1 MMRVSWP
8 RARAGTDHVVGAST
22 GEPHAHPPLRIR
34 VRDRVAGMQ
43 HSDSSP
49 AAGAARSQGVG
60 GLFRGFFAAV
70 RGTGAAL
77 GNRDVYKVYFQ
88 FTLILLV
95 LSLVL
100 AAALGY
106 GVWQLTEPETGGG
119 FLARHGL
126 DSLAVGGLLAL
137 RIVGILI
144 AALVAPILAFLL
156 IGILFPV
163 FAEALFFAGLRRLDP
178 ARAQALEAQPGLSI
192 LASLWKT
199 LRLLFHL
206 IVITV
211 IAFVVSLVPLVG
223 VVLGPVLQFWN
234 TGKILGWE
242 LLDPYF
248 DKRRMAFAAQK
259 VYVREHRGAVVGFGL
274 PWVFVLAVPLFG
286 PLLFGLAQAAAPAL
300 LVNVL
305 EPGPAQA
312 MPPLPAPPPGSWDP
326 LGPSGPAG
334 PHG

>member
-1 MMRVSWP
+1 
-8 RARAGTDHVVGAST
+8 
-22 GEPHAHPPLRIR
+22 
-34 VRDRVAGMQ
+34 MQ
-43 HSDSSP
+43 HSDSPP

-60 GLFRGFFAAV
+60 GLFRGFFAAL
-70 RGTGAAL
+70 RGAGAAL

-95 LSLVL
+95 LSLIL
-100 AAALGY
+100 AGALGY
-106 GVWQLTEPETGGG
+106 GVWQATEPEAAGG

-126 DSLAVGGLLAL
+126 DWLAVGGLTVL
-137 RIVGILI
+137 RYVGIVI
-144 AALVAPILAFLL
+144 AALAAPLLAFLV

-178 ARAQALEAQPGLSI
+178 GRAQALEAQPGLSI

-199 LRLLFHL
+199 LRLLVHL
-206 IVITV
+206 VVITML
-211 IAFVVSLVPLVG
+211 AFVVSLIPLVG
-223 VVLGPVLQFWN
+223 VVLGPALQLWN

-259 VYVREHRGAVVGFGL
+259 VYVRGHRAAVVGFGL
-274 PWVFVLAVPLFG
+274 PWAFVLAIPLFG
-286 PLLFGLAQAAAPAL
+286 PLFFGMAQAAAPGL

-305 EPGPAQA
+305 EPGHTPAL
-312 MPPLPAPPPGSWDP
+312 PPLAAPPPGAWDP
-326 LGPSGPAG
+326 MGPSGPSG
-334 PHG
+334 LHG

>member
-1 MMRVSWP
+1 
-8 RARAGTDHVVGAST
+8 
-22 GEPHAHPPLRIR
+22 
-34 VRDRVAGMQ
+34 MQ

-49 AAGAARSQGVG
+49 AAGAARSQGMG
-60 GLFRGFFAAV
+60 GLFRGLFAAL

-95 LSLVL
+95 LSLIL
-100 AAALGY
+100 AGALGY
-106 GVWQLTEPETGGG
+106 GVWHLTEPETAGG

-126 DSLAVGGLLAL
+126 DSLAVGGLVVL
-137 RIVGILI
+137 RIAGIVI
-144 AALVAPILAFLL
+144 AALVAPLLAFLL

-178 ARAQALEAQPGLSI
+178 ARAQALEGQPGLSI

-199 LRLLFHL
+199 LRLLVHL
-206 IVITV
+206 VVITA

-223 VVLGPVLQFWN
+223 VVLGPALQLWN

-259 VYVREHRGAVVGFGL
+259 VYVREHRAAVVGFGL
-274 PWVFVLAVPLFG
+274 PWAFVLAIPLLG
-286 PLLFGLAQAAAPAL
+286 PLLFGLAQAAAPGL

-305 EPGPAQA
+305 EPGARPAA
-312 MPPLPAPPPGSWDP
+312 PPMLAPPPGSWDP
-326 LGPSGPAG
+326 LGPSGPSG
-334 PHG
+334 LQG